1 MAAVAI
7 LDFVKMLFPVIR
19 VIFTNLR
26 TKFEENRSSG
36 SKVIVKLRNSRCRL
50 QDGGGRHLGFG

>member
-7 LDFVKMLFPVIR
+7 LDFIKMLFPVIR

-26 TKFEENRSSG
+26 TKFEENRSRG
-36 SKVIVKLRNSRCRL
+36 SKVIVISRNSRWRP
-50 QDGGGRHLGFG
+50 QDAGGRHLGFG